1 MVVPSCECKEKSYVR
16 EGGWEDGRMEGRE
29 RGEVEGG
36 RGREDGRM
44 EGRERGW
51 KEGGRMK
58 GEF

>member
-16 EGGWEDGRMEGRE
+16 EGGREDGRMEGRE

-36 RGREDGRM
+36 RGR
-44 EGRERGW
+44 
-51 KEGGRMK
+51 MK

>member
-1 MVVPSCECKEKSYVR
+1 
-16 EGGWEDGRMEGRE
+16 MEGRE

-51 KEGGRMK
+51 KEGGREDERRILK
-58 GEF
+58 EDTSRGKEEVR